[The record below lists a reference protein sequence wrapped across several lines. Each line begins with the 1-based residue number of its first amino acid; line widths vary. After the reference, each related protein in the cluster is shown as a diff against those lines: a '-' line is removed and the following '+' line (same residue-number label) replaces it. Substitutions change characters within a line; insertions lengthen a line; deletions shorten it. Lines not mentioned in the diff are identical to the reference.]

1 MQKEMRYATGICFGG
16 VGKGEKCRRK
26 KKKKDTRGLFNL
38 AWGLQTR
45 AVWQGSTRTHHIALC
60 VLNTL
65 DGGCRKCDVNAVLS
79 LLLLQSPL
87 PTSHH
92 YHHLTTRPLP
102 QYKRRQKESLTLRSS
117 KVLISSFPNRVFARL
132 SDY

>member
-1 MQKEMRYATGICFGG
+1 MRYATGIWFRGEGKKGG
-16 VGKGEKCRRK
+16 GMQ
-26 KKKKDTRGLFNL
+26 KKKDIQGLFNL
-38 AWGLQTR
+38 AWGLRTR

-92 YHHLTTRPLP
+92 YHHLTSYPP
-102 QYKRRQKESLTLRSS
+102 PHYKRRQKESLTLRSS
-117 KVLISSFPNRVFARL
+117 KVLISSFSNRVFARL
-132 SDY
+132 SDC